1 MAGLQHTPAGRV
13 SSHLPIGTGIRSS
26 KQELKQGVPAG
37 QRRDKK
43 PAQQSWV
50 MSQQVP
56 GVQAVSSRGRSCIYL
71 SYGFIL
77 PYGSN
82 P

>member
-37 QRRDKK
+37 QRQAGQEAS
-43 PAQQSWV
+43 PAELSHE
-50 MSQQVP
+50 SAGSRCP
-56 GVQAVSSRGRSCIYL
+56 GSVFPRKELYL
-71 SYGFIL
+71 FKLWFHSPIWK
-77 PYGSN
+77 
-82 P
+82 

>member
-1 MAGLQHTPAGRV
+1 MTDLRHTSAGRV
-13 SSHLPIGTGIRSS
+13 SSHLPTGTGIRSS
-26 KQELKQGVPAG
+26 KQELTQGVPAG
-37 QRRDKK
+37 QRWDEK

-56 GVQAVSSRGRSCIYL
+56 CVQAVTSLGRSSSYL

-77 PYGSN
+77 PYGSD